1 MVCIFRC
8 NIQVHAH
15 KFLGLQP
22 YSVKIYKPLFR
33 PSKVAIGT
41 GDESDFGKQLLF
53 HTRKK
58 NWNVLFRSFLC

>member
-8 NIQVHAH
+8 NIQVHAY

-22 YSVKIYKPLFR
+22 SSVNIYKPLFR

-41 GDESDFGKQLLF
+41 GNESDFGKQLLL
-53 HTRKK
+53 HTRKT
-58 NWNVLFRSFLC
+58 N